1 MELKTYGDLKK
12 AITTI
17 ARQQKGEKIVSQGKS
32 FALDQVLGLIPGASN
47 AKTMFDFVK
56 TIVKKPDTKKTTTW
70 LDKLDIDDKVSS
82 IVDDTVEN
90 GFMQSMAKSIEGED
104 DAKALE
110 PDFNMNIK
118 LQDYLK
124 ANYNNRTVS
133 MMEQYN
139 KQVAIKNKQ
148 KRIRKAIREHVKRL
162 LQEADP
168 PRLDP
173 QGNPLPPKPPTGGG
187 TPAPKMPPP
196 PPGWKGPQN
205 AVPTAEDLE
214 DMKVLSTEITKVTKL
229 FFNIYNQLKG
239 YTNSNKNPSPYLDA
253 YGRILIG
260 MTTPLQTLANPGM
273 LAGAMTRGFLKI
285 EIDLKKSVNAPS
297 KTPPPLPPK
306 PPTIQMPPPPP
317 PKKGPPPPPPIPKR

>member
-1 MELKTYGDLKK
+1 MNNT
-12 AITTI
+12 
-17 ARQQKGEKIVSQGKS
+17 EKQ
-32 FALDQVLGLIPGASN
+32 L
-47 AKTMFDFVK
+47 
-56 TIVKKPDTKKTTTW
+56 
-70 LDKLDIDDKVSS
+70 
-82 IVDDTVEN
+82 
-90 GFMQSMAKSIEGED
+90 
-104 DAKALE
+104 
-110 PDFNMNIK
+110 
-118 LQDYLK
+118 
-124 ANYNNRTVS
+124 
-133 MMEQYN
+133 
-139 KQVAIKNKQ
+139 
-148 KRIRKAIREHVKRL
+148 RKIIREHVKSM

-187 TPAPKMPPP
+187 NSAPKMPPP

-229 FFNIYNQLKG
+229 FYNIYNQLKT

-260 MTTPLQTLANPGM
+260 MTMPLQTLANPGM
-273 LAGAMTRGFLKI
+273 LAGAMTKGVLKM

-306 PPTIQMPPPPP
+306 PPVIKMPPPPP
-317 PKKGPPPPPPIPKR
+317 PTAKKGPPPPPTSKP